1 MTEKLFSSE
10 LRVMELLW
18 KNGPMSAKE
27 LAAELG
33 ESVNW
38 SKTTTYTVIKK
49 CIEKGAVNRTDPGFL
64 CEASISQDEIRKAEL
79 FELMDRL
86 FGGKPDLLV
95 SALIRGGKITQEQLD
110 GFRSMV
116 AGMEED

>member
-18 KNGPMSAKE
+18 ENGKMSAKE
-27 LAAELG
+27 LASALAE
-33 ESVNW
+33 SANW

-49 CIEKGAVNRTDPGFL
+49 CIDKGAVIRSEPGFL
-64 CEASISQDEIRKAEL
+64 CEASVSQDEIRKTEAL
-79 FELMDRL
+79 ELMDRL
-86 FGGKPDLLV
+86 FGGRPDLLV
-95 SALIRGGKITQEQLD
+95 SALIRSGGISKEQIEGL
-110 GFRSMV
+110 RSLV

>member
-1 MTEKLFSSE
+1 
-10 LRVMELLW
+10 MELLW
-18 KNGPMSAKE
+18 ENGPMSAKE
-27 LAAELG
+27 LAAALG

-64 CEASISQDEIRKAEL
+64 CEAAVSQDEVRKAEL
-79 FELMDRL
+79 LELMDRL
-86 FGGKPDLLV
+86 FGGRSDLLI
-95 SALIRGGKITQEQLD
+95 SALIKSGGKITQEQLD

-116 AGMEED
+116 AGMEDD